1 MCHVPH
7 PKRKAVVASPAPT
20 AVLAVVASLAPA
32 KPATKCRPTHPS
44 GLVLDILGIAMSNRG
59 HPCKEHMVCCGDVVE
74 EDIVVRLHKERI
86 LVPNFL
92 TGNGKMR
99 EETAITVN
107 WVTDGIDRC
116 PVGFLPRAF
125 TLDDVIYNG
134 ILFQATE
141 VFGKNDPSC
150 AIRDKWNTNKG
161 FARVIS
167 LLSDGVLSKGGEM
180 VAHKGIKG
188 D

>member
-1 MCHVPH
+1 
-7 PKRKAVVASPAPT
+7 
-20 AVLAVVASLAPA
+20 
-32 KPATKCRPTHPS
+32 
-44 GLVLDILGIAMSNRG
+44 
-59 HPCKEHMVCCGDVVE
+59 
-74 EDIVVRLHKERI
+74 
-86 LVPNFL
+86 
-92 TGNGKMR
+92 MR

-116 PVGFLPRAF
+116 RVGFLPRAYM
-125 TLDDVIYNG
+125 LDDAIYNG

-150 AIRDKWNTNKG
+150 AIHEKWNKNKG
-161 FARVIS
+161 FARVKVIS
-167 LLSDGVLSKGGEM
+167 PLSDGVLSKGGEM